1 MTIYKS
7 LAGLTGLF
15 ICATAA
21 TAGFIVAPYTGLPF
35 DGAGNLNDV
44 TVTLASAIPDPSLPS
59 DIQVGDVRGTAFIVD
74 SSTLSQA
81 LLFSGAQPVPNSL
94 ELGLNSTATQAAL
107 LIFDLTPGDF
117 SFAGNSLTGQ
127 LTVSVT
133 GSQFSSTLND
143 PALLALEGQLAFLF
157 DYESALSSPERGVV
171 VYGLSGIVATPEP
184 STGSL
189 VMVAFALIALG
200 VSRRGAPAS
209 RRAGSLRS

>member
-1 MTIYKS
+1 
-7 LAGLTGLF
+7 
-15 ICATAA
+15 
-21 TAGFIVAPYTGLPF
+21 
-35 DGAGNLNDV
+35 
-44 TVTLASAIPDPSLPS
+44 
-59 DIQVGDVRGTAFIVD
+59 VD

-81 LLFSGAQPVPNSL
+81 LLFSGTQPVPNSL

-107 LIFDLTPGDF
+107 LTFDLTPGDL

-143 PALLALEGQLAFLF
+143 PALLALEGQLSFLF
-157 DYESALSSPERGVV
+157 DYESALSSPARGVL
-171 VYGLSGIVATPEP
+171 VYGLSGIVAAPEP

-189 VMVAFALIALG
+189 VMVAFALIAFG